1 MTVMVPEA
9 EQQLRNALFADLDAK
24 QASDWRDDRAA
35 ATELL
40 GPRDWVV
47 AVRDP
52 PTHTS
57 TTTTTASSH
66 PCR

>member
-1 MTVMVPEA
+1 MKMALPEA

-40 GPRDWVV
+40 GPADAVV
-47 AVRDP
+47 VSA
-52 PTHTS
+52 PTHH
-57 TTTTTASSH
+57 H
-66 PCR
+66 PTPAT